1 MNIANVM
8 ERFSLLCGIDISEA
22 SKWRSVIEDSEAY
35 INSRLLVD
43 EPTAE
48 QQKRIDMLVAAYAYK
63 TYCLC
68 NENNVTAFK
77 AGEVQLTS
85 SARRGDGAQKLW
97 RKLISQSGDLISGD
111 EFLFGRVI

>member
-35 INSRLLVD
+35 INSRLIVKNPG
-43 EPTAE
+43 EE
-48 QQKRIDMLVAAYAYK
+48 QLKRIDMLIAAYAYK

-68 NENNVTAFK
+68 NGNNVTAFT
-77 AGEVQLTS
+77 AGEVHLTS

-97 RKLISQSGDLISGD
+97 QRLVSQSGDLISGG